1 MIIERGQIQQGGK
14 WRGALSYVWGIFPA
28 LATIAGVFA
37 LWHLSYE
44 HLGALILPAPL
55 DVLRRVF
62 GILQETLGRET
73 IATTMY
79 HGTYGLSLAIILG
92 ISGGLLAGMSR
103 TLALLLRPLIT
114 LLLGMPPI
122 VWIVLAI
129 FWFGMG
135 STSAIFT
142 VAITVL
148 PMLFAAA
155 MMGMMSMSEELK
167 DMLKVY
173 RLPFAARLKQLY
185 LPHLSQQLLP
195 ALIVATGSGL
205 KITVMAELLG
215 GNQGIGSAL
224 ASARAMLDTT
234 DVMAYVIIIISLI
247 MFVEYAL
254 LEPLKRWILPV
265 RSRGN

>member
-1 MIIERGQIQQGGK
+1 MIIEHGQIQQSTAA
-14 WRGALSYVWGIFPA
+14 RSALNYVWGIFPA
-28 LATIAGVFA
+28 LASICGLFA
-37 LWHLSYE
+37 LWQICHE
-44 HLGALILPAPL
+44 QLGSLILPAPQA
-55 DVLRRVF
+55 VLMRIVE
-62 GILQETLGRET
+62 IAQETLGRKT
-73 IATTMY
+73 IFTTMY
-79 HGTYGLSLAIILG
+79 HGFYGLSLAIALG
-92 ISGGLLAGMSR
+92 ISGGLLAGSSR

-122 VWIVLAI
+122 VWVVLAI

-135 STSAIFT
+135 SASAIFT
-142 VAITVL
+142 VSITVM

-155 MMGMMSMSEELK
+155 MMGMMTMSEELK
-167 DMLKVY
+167 EMLRIY
-173 RLPFAARLKQLY
+173 RLPFAARLKHLY

-224 ASARAMLDTT
+224 ATARAMLDTT
-234 DVMAYVIIIISLI
+234 EVMAYVLIIIALI

-254 LEPLKRWILPV
+254 LEPLKRWILPI